1 LFIFVLW
8 HTLSNGKT
16 GEKDNF
22 HNLFFGLT
30 KNPISISLKPT
41 ILKDFLFPKGVVDG
55 ERPLKFPKLIFWIPL
70 QNLDLHLYLTSSKD
84 ILKAFHKNKYRPE
97 FNPDPD
103 R

>member
-41 ILKDFLFPKGVVDG
+41 ILKDFLFPRGGGGWRKTFKISKINILDPSQEFRPASLSDLFKGYFKG
-55 ERPLKFPKLIFWIPL
+55 LPQEKI
-70 QNLDLHLYLTSSKD
+70 SS
-84 ILKAFHKNKYRPE
+84 E